1 MVVQTPP
8 PSPPEI
14 ETEAGVIEDARAR
27 QRRHRIIG
35 VVLLAAAAAAV
46 WLIVGMG
53 GGGSGGGGT
62 GRNPLGQPS
71 GSSSGPAHASQGNPF
86 PDAPTTQAHGY
97 GVDDG
102 VCPLAAPNRY
112 LPVRSGC
119 VTVRRVDIGGDGR
132 PDLVLIYSTLTHRR
146 VGGASFPGA
155 PTYLRRDYY
164 AKQAILRVV
173 QPDGAIVTVPITF
186 VTHPINSKATE
197 TTAAKAAAISSI
209 GHFSDRPGNEIFVEV
224 FRTSSGAGAV
234 GYSLYHGRLV
244 SAGLEFDYG
253 GDSADQQGFD
263 CVPGSPPRIIQRV
276 YQLIHGIR
284 LDGDTIYGLWRE
296 TVATYAWH
304 GPRLVKISTTTSTR
318 RLAPPRRETS
328 AGTGCT

>member
-8 PSPPEI
+8 PSPPEL

-35 VVLLAAAAAAV
+35 LALLAAAAVAV
-46 WLIVGMG
+46 WLIIGMG
-53 GGGSGGGGT
+53 GGGSGGAGT

-86 PDAPTTQAHGY
+86 PGAPTTQAHGY
-97 GVDDG
+97 GVEDG

-119 VTVRRVDIGGDGR
+119 VTVRGVDISGDGR
-132 PDLVLIYSTLTHRR
+132 PDLVLIYSTLTHRH

-155 PTYLRRDYY
+155 PAYLRRDYY
-164 AKQAILRVV
+164 AKQAMLRVV
-173 QPDGAIVTVPITF
+173 QPDGAIATVPITF
-186 VTHPINSKATE
+186 ATHPINSKTTE
-197 TTAAKAAAISSI
+197 TTAAKAAALASI
-209 GHFSDRPGNEIFVEV
+209 GHFSDRPANEIFLEV

-263 CVPGSPPRIIQRV
+263 CVPGNPPRIIQRV
-276 YQLIHGIR
+276 YQLIHGIK
-284 LDGDTIYGLWRE
+284 LSGQTIYGLWRE
-296 TVATYAWH
+296 TVTTYAWH
-304 GPRLVKISTTTSTR
+304 GPRLGKIAQVTSTR
-318 RLAPPRRETS
+318 RLAPS
-328 AGTGCT
+328 DKAAAGCT